1 MSEQFYAE
9 LSSFTVFTDFADPNH
24 YVPLPSDWYVV
35 ITDVRGSTDAILN
48 GQYKQVNAMG
58 AASIMA
64 LLNATNPIPVPY
76 VFGGDGATVCVP
88 PSQKTAVESAL
99 AATKK
104 MAHDEFKL
112 DLRIGMVSMAEIAAA
127 NYHVMVGKYQ
137 PSPHYRQAMFLGD
150 GLGYAEE
157 LIKDKAANNPYLLAD
172 DIPPDGSF
180 EGFECRWNEIPSPYE
195 ETVAI
200 LVKAI
205 DKKNERE
212 IYTAV
217 SKEILNIYGQEPQT
231 HHPIRDENL
240 SLSMS
245 LQTLAGETMI
255 RTAFQPKW
263 KRLLYQLKLWGLVLL
278 GKWFMSRNVQTETTD
293 WGAYRQMLIAN
304 SDYRKF
310 DEMLRMVLSG
320 TAVQRQQLRKFLEEW
335 RQDGK
340 IVYGIHANKSVL
352 MTCLI
357 SDYAANHVHFLDGSN
372 GGYALAAREMKDD
385 EKTAVSKN
393 AP

>member
-1 MSEQFYAE
+1 MTEQFYDRLA
-9 LSSFTVFTDFADPNH
+9 SFSEFATFADFAH
-24 YVPLPSDWYVV
+24 YVPLPTDWYVV
-35 ITDVRGSTDAILN
+35 ITDVRGSTQAILN

-88 PSQKTAVESAL
+88 PSRKTAVKSAL
-99 AATKK
+99 AATRK
-104 MAHDEFKL
+104 MAHDDFKL

-127 NYHVMVGKYQ
+127 GYQVMVGKYQ
-137 PSPHYRQAMFLGD
+137 PSPHYQQAMFLGD
-150 GLGYAEE
+150 GLAYAED
-157 LIKDKAANNPYLLAD
+157 LIKDKAADNPYLLAD
-172 DIPPDGSF
+172 DIAPDGSF

-200 LVKAI
+200 LVKVINA
-205 DKKNERE
+205 DSTAERE

-217 SKEILNIYGQEPQT
+217 SQGILDIYGQEPET

-240 SLSMS
+240 SLSLS
-245 LQTLAGETMI
+245 LQTLGGETVI

-263 KRLLYQLKLWGLVLL
+263 KRILYQFKLWGLVLL
-278 GKWFMSRNVQTETTD
+278 GKYLMARGVQTETTD

-310 DEMLRMVLSG
+310 DEVLRMVLSG
-320 TAVQRQQLRKFLEEW
+320 TAVQRQQLRDLLEKW
-335 RQDGK
+335 RQDGT
-340 IVYGIHANKSVL
+340 IIYGIHASKGAL

-357 SDYAANHVHFLDGSN
+357 SDYAANHVHFLDGSS
-372 GGYALAAREMKDD
+372 GGYALAAKEMK
-385 EKTAVSKN
+385 AQVQH
-393 AP
+393 